1 MENLGSRLVEH
12 STTPL
17 LHDIIARS
25 DCPVKSCDCGGGM
38 GNLNSQESDGSR
50 MDGEGGC
57 IDFHVQRFE
66 YLDFRQCCH

>member
-1 MENLGSRLVEH
+1 
-12 STTPL
+12 
-17 LHDIIARS
+17 
-25 DCPVKSCDCGGGM
+25 M